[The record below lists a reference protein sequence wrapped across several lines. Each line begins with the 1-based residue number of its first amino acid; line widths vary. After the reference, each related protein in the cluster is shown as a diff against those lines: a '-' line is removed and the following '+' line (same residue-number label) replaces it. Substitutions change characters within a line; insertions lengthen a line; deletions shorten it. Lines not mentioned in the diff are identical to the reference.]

1 MDRIYKYNPNISYN
15 PNGGR
20 YLQLIT
26 AKNLYIQNITVAEN
40 DGHSDSFHV
49 KFPNV
54 FTNYPLGAVR
64 VEDQKFKDWDHY
76 KFTIW
81 QLQLN
86 FVVFCASSACG
97 VSVEHLNAKEPMIR
111 SIYRFHVYYHIRRIL
126 KILEIPLPYENSFNQ
141 YNNPYNHEKF
151 IGICSEYGVS
161 NDLTKWRKQKYF
173 STWQS
178 RAWETGK
185 PGMSNINE
193 NSFSRWIIE
202 KSDGLTMLGL
212 QKLSGSVRHDAY
224 LILTSQTSTRGPIV
238 GIESRNLDAQHT
250 FLNTFE
256 NIVNR
261 RVNISEDIR
270 RFQKTLQYARSKVDY
285 VIGEFIYML
294 PSNMNLQIEKVKD
307 YNNKILISSP
317 SFKIG
322 TNLKINLDGE
332 QVKLKDKPDV
342 KSKEVEMV
350 KTEPDVKPKVI
361 TKPDI
366 KSNKE
371 HKQDVKPNIELK
383 HDVMLITTKPDTNK
397 ITYEEEKVALYWEL
411 QLYLQYGGC
420 SSDLRSICLCHEICV
435 YQDSNTCDK
444 CPQILRQPTNCFLC
458 SIQDP

>member
-1 MDRIYKYNPNISYN
+1 MDRIYKYNSDSYK
-15 PNGGR
+15 PNGGT

-26 AKNLYIQNITVAEN
+26 AKDLYIQNVTVVEH
-40 DGHSDSFHV
+40 DGHSNSFQV

-64 VEDQKFKDWDHY
+64 VEDQRFKDWDHY

-81 QLQLN
+81 QSQLN
-86 FVVFCASSACG
+86 FAVFCASSACG

-161 NDLTKWRKQKYF
+161 NDLTKWRNQKYF

-185 PGMSNINE
+185 SGMSYINE
-193 NSFSRWIIE
+193 NSFSRWIIQ
-202 KSDGLTMLGL
+202 KSDSLTMLGL
-212 QKLSGSVRHDAY
+212 QKLSESVRDYAY

-238 GIESRNLDAQHT
+238 GYEARNLDAQRV

-261 RVNISEDIR
+261 RVNIPEDIR

-285 VIGEFIYML
+285 AIGEFIYMF
-294 PSNMNLQIEKVKD
+294 PSDMNLQIGNVRN

-317 SFKIG
+317 GFKIG
-322 TNLKINLDGE
+322 TNVKVNLDGDDTKVAKTDKLD
-332 QVKLKDKPDV
+332 VKHKVKDKPDI
-342 KSKEVEMV
+342 KQNKGD
-350 KTEPDVKPKVI
+350 KQDVKPVI
-361 TKPDI
+361 KP
-366 KSNKE
+366 NKE
-371 HKQDVKPNIELK
+371 HKQDVKPNRPDIKQNIE
-383 HDVMLITTKPDTNK
+383 ISRSKPDTNK
-397 ITYEEEKVALYWEL
+397 ITYEEEKVAL
-411 QLYLQYGGC
+411 
-420 SSDLRSICLCHEICV
+420 
-435 YQDSNTCDK
+435 
-444 CPQILRQPTNCFLC
+444 ILGTTAVFTVLWMFK
-458 SIQDP
+458 

>member
-1 MDRIYKYNPNISYN
+1 MDRIYKYNSDASYK
-15 PNGGR
+15 PNGGT

-26 AKNLYIQNITVAEN
+26 AKDLYIQNITVAEH
-40 DGHSDSFHV
+40 DGGHSDSFQV

-81 QLQLN
+81 QSQLN
-86 FVVFCASSACG
+86 FAVFCASSACG

-141 YNNPYNHEKF
+141 YNNSYNHEKF

-161 NDLTKWRKQKYF
+161 NNLTKWRNQKYF

-185 PGMSNINE
+185 PGMSYINE
-193 NSFSRWIIE
+193 NSFSRWFIE
-202 KSDGLTMLGL
+202 KSDGLTTLGL
-212 QKLSGSVRHDAY
+212 QKISESVRDYAY

-238 GIESRNLDAQHT
+238 GHEARNLDAQRT

-261 RVNISEDIR
+261 RVNIPEDIR

-285 VIGEFIYML
+285 AIGEFIYML
-294 PSNMNLQIEKVKD
+294 PSDMNLRIGNVRN

-322 TNLKINLDGE
+322 TN
-332 QVKLKDKPDV
+332 VKVNIDV

-350 KTEPDVKPKVI
+350 KTESDVKPKAI
-361 TKPDI
+361 TKPNI
-366 KSNKE
+366 KPNKE
-371 HKQDVKPNIELK
+371 HKQDVKPNIK
-383 HDVMLITTKPDTNK
+383 FDQDVKKPDLLSSQFNYVEKRSKLNDK
-397 ITYEEEKVALYWEL
+397 ITYEEEKVAL
-411 QLYLQYGGC
+411 
-420 SSDLRSICLCHEICV
+420 
-435 YQDSNTCDK
+435 
-444 CPQILRQPTNCFLC
+444 ILGTTAVFTVWWMFK
-458 SIQDP
+458 

>member
-1 MDRIYKYNPNISYN
+1 MDRIYKYNSDASYK
-15 PNGGR
+15 PNGGT

-26 AKNLYIQNITVAEN
+26 AKDLYIQNVTVAEH
-40 DGHSDSFHV
+40 DGGHSDSFQV

-81 QLQLN
+81 QSQLN
-86 FVVFCASSACG
+86 FAVFCASSACG

-111 SIYRFHVYYHIRRIL
+111 NIYRFHVYYHIRRIL

-141 YNNPYNHEKF
+141 YSNPYNHEKF
-151 IGICSEYGVS
+151 TGICSEYSVS
-161 NDLTKWRKQKYF
+161 NDLTKWRNQKYF

-185 PGMSNINE
+185 PGMSYINE

-202 KSDGLTMLGL
+202 KSEGLTTLGI
-212 QKLSGSVRHDAY
+212 QKLSESVRDYAY

-238 GIESRNLDAQHT
+238 GHEARNLDAQRT

-261 RVNISEDIR
+261 RVNIPKDIQ

-285 VIGEFIYML
+285 AIGEFVYML
-294 PSNMNLQIEKVKD
+294 PSDMNLRIRNVRN

-322 TNLKINLDGE
+322 TN
-332 QVKLKDKPDV
+332 VKVNIDV
-342 KSKEVEMV
+342 KSKEVDNRRLMV
-350 KTEPDVKPKVI
+350 KTEPKVI
-361 TKPDI
+361 TKPNI
-366 KSNKE
+366 KPNKE
-371 HKQDVKPNIELK
+371 HKQDVKPNIK
-383 HDVMLITTKPDTNK
+383 FDQDVKKPDTNK
-397 ITYEEEKVALYWEL
+397 ITYEEEKVAL
-411 QLYLQYGGC
+411 
-420 SSDLRSICLCHEICV
+420 
-435 YQDSNTCDK
+435 
-444 CPQILRQPTNCFLC
+444 ILGTTAVFTVWWMFK
-458 SIQDP
+458 

>member
-1 MDRIYKYNPNISYN
+1 MDRIYKYNPDASYK
-15 PNGGR
+15 PNGGT

-26 AKNLYIQNITVAEN
+26 AKDLYIQNITVAEHE
-40 DGHSDSFHV
+40 GHSDSFQV
-49 KFPNV
+49 KFPNL

-81 QLQLN
+81 QSQLN
-86 FVVFCASSACG
+86 FAVFCASSACG

-141 YNNPYNHEKF
+141 YSNPYNHEKF

-161 NDLTKWRKQKYF
+161 NDLTKWRNQKYF

-185 PGMSNINE
+185 PGMSYINE

-202 KSDGLTMLGL
+202 KSDGLTTLGI
-212 QKLSGSVRHDAY
+212 QKLSESVRDYAY
-224 LILTSQTSTRGPIV
+224 LILTSETSTRGPIV
-238 GIESRNLDAQHT
+238 GHEARNLDAQRT

-261 RVNISEDIR
+261 RVNIPEDIR

-285 VIGEFIYML
+285 AIGEFVYML
-294 PSNMNLQIEKVKD
+294 PSDMNLRIGKVRN

-322 TNLKINLDGE
+322 TNLKINLDGDDTK
-332 QVKLKDKPDV
+332 VAKTDKLDV
-342 KSKEVEMV
+342 KH
-350 KTEPDVKPKVI
+350 
-361 TKPDI
+361 KPDI
-366 KSNKE
+366 KPNKGD
-371 HKQDVKPNIELK
+371 KQDVKSNIKFDRELK
-383 HDVMLITTKPDTNK
+383 HDTNK
-397 ITYEEEKVALYWEL
+397 ITYEEEKVAL
-411 QLYLQYGGC
+411 
-420 SSDLRSICLCHEICV
+420 
-435 YQDSNTCDK
+435 
-444 CPQILRQPTNCFLC
+444 ILGTTAVFTVWWMFK
-458 SIQDP
+458 

>member
-1 MDRIYKYNPNISYN
+1 MDRIYKYNPDTSYK
-15 PNGGR
+15 PNGGT

-26 AKNLYIQNITVAEN
+26 AKDLYIQNVTVAEH
-40 DGHSDSFHV
+40 DGGHSDSFQV

-54 FTNYPLGAVR
+54 FTNYLLGAVR

-81 QLQLN
+81 QSQLN
-86 FVVFCASSACG
+86 FAVFCASSACG

-126 KILEIPLPYENSFNQ
+126 KILQIPLPYENSFNQ
-141 YNNPYNHEKF
+141 YNNLYNHEKF

-161 NDLTKWRKQKYF
+161 NNLTKWRNQKYF

-185 PGMSNINE
+185 PGMSYINE

-202 KSDGLTMLGL
+202 KSEGLTTLGI
-212 QKLSGSVRHDAY
+212 QKLSESVRDYAY

-238 GIESRNLDAQHT
+238 GHEARNLDAQRT

-256 NIVNR
+256 NIVNK
-261 RVNISEDIR
+261 RVNIPEDIR

-285 VIGEFIYML
+285 AIGEFIYML
-294 PSNMNLQIEKVKD
+294 PSDMNLRIGNVRN

-322 TNLKINLDGE
+322 TNLKINLNGE
-332 QVKLKDKPDV
+332 QAKLKDKPDV
-342 KSKEVEMV
+342 KSKEVDNRRLMV
-350 KTEPDVKPKVI
+350 KTEPKVI
-361 TKPDI
+361 TEPNTEPNEK
-366 KSNKE
+366 
-371 HKQDVKPNIELK
+371 HKQDVKPNIKFEQ
-383 HDVMLITTKPDTNK
+383 DVKKPDTNE
-397 ITYEEEKVALYWEL
+397 ITYEEEKVALVLGTTAVFTVWWMF
-411 QLYLQYGGC
+411 
-420 SSDLRSICLCHEICV
+420 
-435 YQDSNTCDK
+435 K
-444 CPQILRQPTNCFLC
+444 
-458 SIQDP
+458 

>member
-1 MDRIYKYNPNISYN
+1 MVYNIMDRIYKYNSNSSYK
-15 PNGGR
+15 PNGGT

-26 AKNLYIQNITVAEN
+26 AKDLYIQNITVAEH
-40 DGHSDSFHV
+40 DDHSDSFQV

-81 QLQLN
+81 QSQLN
-86 FVVFCASSACG
+86 FAVFCASSACG
-97 VSVEHLNAKEPMIR
+97 VSVEHLNAEEPMTR

-126 KILEIPLPYENSFNQ
+126 KILEIPLSSENSFNQ

-161 NDLTKWRKQKYF
+161 NDLTKWRNQKYF

-178 RAWETGK
+178 KAWETGK
-185 PGMSNINE
+185 PGMSYINE

-202 KSDGLTMLGL
+202 KSDGLTTLGL
-212 QKLSGSVRHDAY
+212 QKLSESVRDYAY
-224 LILTSQTSTRGPIV
+224 LILTSETSTRGQIV
-238 GIESRNLDAQHT
+238 GFEARNLDAQRT
-250 FLNTFE
+250 FLNTLE

-261 RVNISEDIR
+261 RVNIPEDIR
-270 RFQKTLQYARSKVDY
+270 RFQKTLQYAMSKVDY
-285 VIGEFIYML
+285 AIGECVYML
-294 PSNMNLQIEKVKD
+294 PSDMNLRIGNVRN

-322 TNLKINLDGE
+322 TN
-332 QVKLKDKPDV
+332 VKVNIDV

-361 TKPDI
+361 TKPNI
-366 KSNKE
+366 KPNKE
-371 HKQDVKPNIELK
+371 HKQDVKPNIKFDRESNQ
-383 HDVMLITTKPDTNK
+383 DVKKPDKNE
-397 ITYEEEKVALYWEL
+397 ITYEEEKVALVL
-411 QLYLQYGGC
+411 GIT
-420 SSDLRSICLCHEICV
+420 SIFTVLWML
-435 YQDSNTCDK
+435 K
-444 CPQILRQPTNCFLC
+444 
-458 SIQDP
+458 